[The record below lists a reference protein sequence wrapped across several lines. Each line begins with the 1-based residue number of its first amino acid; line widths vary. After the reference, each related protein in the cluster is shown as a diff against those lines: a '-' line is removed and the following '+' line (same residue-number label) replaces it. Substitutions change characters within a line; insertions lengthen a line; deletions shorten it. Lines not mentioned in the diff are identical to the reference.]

1 MEDGILEQKKA
12 LLNVTFSVSWKLFR
26 NDSFPGLYL
35 SSLRLEMGVGHF
47 LKLLMWLEV
56 GDESSSDPR
65 VLQLCIRQ
73 KINTWCVSEDGSIL
87 RNTLKDVDDLES
99 KNS

>member
-1 MEDGILEQKKA
+1 MEDRILEQKKG
-12 LLNVTFSVSWKLFR
+12 LLHVTFSVSWKLFR

-35 SSLRLEMGVGHF
+35 SPLRLEMGVGHF

-56 GDESSSDPR
+56 GVESSSDPR
-65 VLQLCIRQ
+65 VLQLGIRQ
-73 KINTWCVSEDGSIL
+73 KINAWCIFEDGSIL
-87 RNTLKDVDDLES
+87 RNTLKDVDNLES